1 MCNHG
6 NHNGYDQKA
15 QEYAQ
20 KVFLSQLAET
30 STEISR
36 MTSGILAKDI
46 DGQVEIYSFGSL
58 KDILSIS
65 SNAYLGS
72 LEFALEKVIEGDN
85 VLSLM
90 GLYGHLLHVSKH
102 IEEFVHKAGEAQ
114 AEILERLGKE

>member
-1 MCNHG
+1 MCNHC
-6 NHNGYDQKA
+6 NHSGDDQKA

-65 SNAYLGS
+65 SNAYYMYQNILRS
-72 LEFALEKVIEGDN
+72 LYIRQE
-85 VLSLM
+85 SLRQ
-90 GLYGHLLHVSKH
+90 K
-102 IEEFVHKAGEAQ
+102 F
-114 AEILERLGKE
+114 

>member
-1 MCNHG
+1 MCNHC
-6 NHNGYDQKA
+6 NHNGDDQKA

-36 MTSGILAKDI
+36 MTSCILAKDI

-65 SNAYLGS
+65 SNAYLDS
-72 LEFALEKVIEGDN
+72 LEFALEKAIEGDN

-102 IEEFVHKAGEAQ
+102 IEEFVHKAG
-114 AEILERLGKE
+114 

>member
-1 MCNHG
+1 MCNHC
-6 NHNGYDQKA
+6 NHNGDDQKA

-72 LEFALEKVIEGDN
+72 LEFALEKAIEGIMFYLLWDCMVTYYMYQN
-85 VLSLM
+85 ILRSL
-90 GLYGHLLHVSKH
+90 Y
-102 IEEFVHKAGEAQ
+102 IRQ
-114 AEILERLGKE
+114 ERLKQKF

>member
-1 MCNHG
+1 MCNHC
-6 NHNGYDQKA
+6 NHNGDDHKA
-15 QEYAQ
+15 QEYGQ

-36 MTSGILAKDI
+36 MTSGILAKDV

-72 LEFALEKVIEGDN
+72 LEFALEKAVEEGN

-102 IEEFVHKAGEAQ
+102 VEEFLSKARDSQ